1 VIYWMVA
8 FWMIL
13 SDLGKYSVIQS
24 IAWPFCDSWPCCG
37 LVLKLVWTL
46 NDCRKCRWW
55 LLWSTTIASVRPIR
69 SAASRSAALR
79 PAPSWDTGATC
90 SQTRADPLHSG
101 TRCRKYR
108 RSSSL
113 LATSDSARRA
123 VFVAAWMLWTREMTS
138 SCSVV
143 LRLPCCWCHSWCRR
157 LQISS
162 LCTFSISMSF
172 LRS

>member
-1 VIYWMVA
+1 
-8 FWMIL
+8 MIL

-69 SAASRSAALR
+69 LVASRSAALR

-143 LRLPCCWCHSWCRR
+143 LWLPCCWCHSWCRR